1 MQTTTG
7 MTLRI
12 LHRVLRHV
20 LLPVLCIPLSL
31 SAQKQGAPAT
41 LLAGVKAHNLGLQ
54 SWTTENGLPQ
64 SSVHAIYQS
73 HDGYIWIATEGGI
86 ARFNGVDFKVFNHD
100 NNPGIASDDVTSFAE
115 TNNILWIGTADGL
128 LQYSSGTFLRFTTA
142 EGLPSNDIRS
152 LIATKDG
159 ALYVLT
165 GNGLALF
172 KGKAFEHFSTP
183 PLNAINFGDN
193 SLWLAASTGA
203 LQLQQNRATPLTLPF
218 PPPGEPMQG
227 VGTLP
232 NHTPWLRTTTAIT
245 LLSNGHPRT
254 LQTGRDLPGTRIESF
269 LADSRGTL
277 WIGTNHGLV
286 SLDSTGAQPEIQPSL
301 ATDSILSLLED
312 REGNLW
318 IGTDTAGLH
327 ILRQQS
333 FRTIP
338 ALSGRVITAVTQT
351 SDGAIWAGTN
361 GDGLDRWQNN
371 SIHHFS
377 TKDGLRSEII
387 LSLAPGANNSIW
399 VGTPDGLN
407 HIQGNQVET
416 YTSAE
421 GLPDDLIRSI
431 LVASDRTLWIGT
443 RRGLAH
449 WHDKRF
455 TTYTTAN
462 GLRSNL
468 IGTLLQPRNATDLA
482 TDFWI
487 ATLDGLSHLHDG
499 TITSYTTASGLSG
512 NVITALYE
520 DPQNTLWIG
529 TKGNGLSTYRN
540 GQFSAL
546 HNGNLPQSINSI
558 LGDDDGNLWLSADRG
573 IARVA
578 RSQLLACAS
587 FPSCDLRVN
596 TYGRADG
603 MPTEEIS
610 TIGHPASWKTVDGL
624 LWFATRNG
632 LAIADPANL
641 LNNGIAPPVIIEH
654 FTVDDAELPATQP
667 IPPGHNRFV
676 FQYAGLSYSAP
687 SRIRYRYILE
697 GLDKQWT
704 DAGTR
709 RTAYYTNLPAGSY
722 RFRVQAAGSDG
733 VWNQNGAE
741 LAFSVRPPFYRTF
754 WFLLLSI
761 ATLAAIAFAL
771 YRLRLRRLQSQFEAV
786 LAERN
791 RMAREIHDTLAQ
803 SFAGVSVQLELVSQ
817 LLAHSQ
823 PTAAGQQLDR
833 TRAYVREGLAEARRS
848 IWDLRAI
855 TAQNTLPTRLTHLV
869 EHARTP
875 SLNIRLNIGG
885 TYREL
890 PSTVENELLRI
901 AQEALTNIQRH
912 AGASEANMNL
922 RYGSASL
929 HLSIADDGKGF
940 DPSLSSHSSN
950 GHFGLQG
957 MRERAAQIHARL
969 NIESSPNCG
978 TLITLDV
985 PISPMKGAKQH
996 A

>member
-1 MQTTTG
+1 MQTTG

-12 LHRVLRHV
+12 LHRVLRHA
-20 LLPVLCIPLSL
+20 LLLVLCITLNL
-31 SAQKQGAPAT
+31 WAQS
-41 LLAGVKAHNLGLQ
+41 HNLGHQ

-64 SSVHAIYQS
+64 SSVHAIFQS
-73 HDGYIWIATEGGI
+73 RDGYIWLATEGGI
-86 ARFNGVDFKVFNHD
+86 ARFNGIDFKVFNHD
-100 NNPGIASDDVTSFAE
+100 NTPTIASDDITSFAE
-115 TNNILWIGTADGL
+115 TNHTLWIGTADGL
-128 LQYSSGTFLRFTTA
+128 LQYTSGTFLRFTTT

-172 KGKAFEHFSTP
+172 NAKAFEPISTP
-183 PLNAINFGDN
+183 PLNAINFDDN
-193 SLWLAASTGA
+193 SIWLATNTGA
-203 LQLQQNRATPLTLPF
+203 LQLQQNRAAPLTLPF
-218 PPPGEPMQG
+218 PLPSEPIQNLG
-227 VGTLP
+227 ILP
-232 NHTPWLRTTTAIT
+232 NHTPWLRTATTIT
-245 LLSNGHPRT
+245 FLINGHPRT
-254 LQTGRDLPGTRIESF
+254 LQIGHDLPGTRIESF

-286 SLDSTGAQPEIQPSL
+286 SLDTPAAQPQIQPAL
-301 ATDSILSLLED
+301 ATDSILALLED

-318 IGTDTAGLH
+318 VGTDTAGLH

-338 ALSGRVITAVTQT
+338 ALAGHVITAVTQT
-351 SDGAIWAGTN
+351 SDGAIWTGTN

-387 LSLAPGANNSIW
+387 LALAPGANNSIW

-407 HIQGNQVET
+407 CIQGNHVET

-431 LVASDRTLWIGT
+431 LVASDGTLWIGT

-449 WHDKRF
+449 WHDKTF
-455 TTYTTAN
+455 TTSTTAN

-468 IGTLLQPRNATDLA
+468 IGTLLQPRNATDL
-482 TDFWI
+482 WI
-487 ATLDGLSHLHDG
+487 ATLEGLSHLHDG
-499 TITSYTTASGLSG
+499 TITSYTTADGLSG
-512 NVITALYE
+512 NVITSLYE
-520 DPQNTLWIG
+520 DPQATLWIG
-529 TKGNGLSTYRN
+529 TKGNGLSFYRN
-540 GQFSAL
+540 GKFSAL
-546 HNGNLPQSINSI
+546 HTAGLPQSISSI
-558 LGDDDGNLWLSADRG
+558 LVDDNGNLWLSADRG

-587 FPSCDLRVN
+587 FSSCDLRIN
-596 TYGRADG
+596 TFGRTDG
-603 MPTEEIS
+603 MPTEETS
-610 TIGHPASWKTVDGL
+610 TIGHPASWKAADGQ

-632 LAIADPANL
+632 VAIADPADL
-641 LNNGIAPPVIIEH
+641 PQSSIAPPVVIEH
-654 FTVDDAELPATQP
+654 FTVDDTELPSAKP

-676 FQYAGLSYSAP
+676 FQYAGLTYSAP
-687 SRIRYRYILE
+687 SRIRYRYTLD
-697 GLDKQWT
+697 GFDKQWT
-704 DAGTR
+704 EAGTR
-709 RTAYYTNLPAGSY
+709 RTAYYTNLPAGRY
-722 RFRVQAAGSDG
+722 TFRVQAAGSDG
-733 VWNQNGAE
+733 VWNQTGAE
-741 LAFSVRPPFYRTF
+741 LVFSVRPPFYRTF
-754 WFLLLSI
+754 WFLLLSL
-761 ATLAAIAFAL
+761 AALAAIAILL

-823 PTAAGQQLDR
+823 PNAAGQQLDR

-869 EHARTP
+869 EQARTP
-875 SLNIRLNIGG
+875 SLSIRLNIGG
-885 TYREL
+885 TYREI
-890 PSTVENELLRI
+890 PSSVESELLRI
-901 AQEALTNIQRH
+901 AQEALTNTQRH
-912 AGASEANMNL
+912 ANATKVNVDL
-922 RYGSASL
+922 RYDPTSL
-929 HLSIADDGKGF
+929 YLSIADDGTGF
-940 DPSLSSHSSN
+940 DPSTISHSSN

-957 MRERAAQIHARL
+957 MRERAAQINAQL
-969 NIESSPNCG
+969 NIASSLNHG
-978 TLITLDV
+978 TTITLDV